1 MGSPLVL
8 KQIPSGR
15 QTVCAEALAAGS
27 NAQLA
32 AAKTP
37 KRRLLGERMFI
48 LLLTQFDDKQIIAK
62 KVSDSLADS
71 GMAKRFRPPVPRL
84 GVARRV
90 AAPT

>member
-15 QTVCAEALAAGS
+15 QTVCAEAVAAVS

-37 KRRLLGERMFI
+37 KSRFPGERMFI
-48 LLLTQFDDKQIIAK
+48 LLLTQLDHKQISAK
-62 KVSDSLADS
+62 KVQIPSLDGS
-71 GMAKRFRPPVPRL
+71 QCSRPPVPHR